1 MSKLIIMKR
10 IFLIFIVLV
19 IVIPSVSA
27 GNVTIKGVN
36 FEIPQQY
43 EHGTQK
49 ESLYVYES
57 GLTFRILNLD
67 DSRNLKSNFG
77 SDIEGAKSV
86 DQTNIAGH
94 DAVVILKEYNSKQYT
109 TVYFATGDKIFLIC
123 FNDTYVNDDIS
134 KIIEKTPEQTM
145 SHDDFASRLNKAL
158 NDYENQVAQEKAD
171 LRQEEYQRN
180 NKPTNRFFF
189 WVR

>member
-43 EHGTQK
+43 EDGTQK
-49 ESLYVYES
+49 ESSYVYES

>member
-49 ESLYVYES
+49 ESSYVYES

-134 KIIEKTPEQTM
+134 KIIEKTPDQTM
-145 SHDDFASRLNKAL
+145 SHDDFSSRLNKAL

>member
-49 ESLYVYES
+49 ESSYVYES
-57 GLTFRILNLD
+57 GFTFRILNLD

-109 TVYFATGDKIFLIC
+109 TVYFATEDKIFLIC

>member
-1 MSKLIIMKR
+1 MKR
-10 IFLIFIVLV
+10 IFLIFLILL
-19 IVIPSVSA
+19 IVIPSVTA
-27 GNVTIKGVN
+27 GNVTIKGVS

-49 ESLYVYES
+49 ESSYVYES

-67 DSRNLKSNFG
+67 DSRNLKINFG
-77 SDIEGAKSV
+77 DDIDGAKSV

-94 DAVVILKEYNSKQYT
+94 DAVVILKEYNSKEYT

-145 SHDDFASRLNKAL
+145 SHDDFSSRLNQAL
-158 NDYENQVAQEKAD
+158 SDYEDQVAQENAD

-180 NKPTNRFFF
+180 NKPTNRYFF
-189 WVR
+189 WFH

>member
-43 EHGTQK
+43 EDGTQK
-49 ESLYVYES
+49 ESSYVYES
-57 GLTFRILNLD
+57 GFTFRILNLD

-158 NDYENQVAQEKAD
+158 NDYENQVAQENAD

>member
-43 EHGTQK
+43 EDGTQK
-49 ESLYVYES
+49 ESSYVYES
-57 GLTFRILNLD
+57 GFTFRILNLD

>member
-1 MSKLIIMKR
+1 MSKLIIMKK

-49 ESLYVYES
+49 ESSYVYES

-109 TVYFATGDKIFLIC
+109 TVYFSTGDKIFLIC

-145 SHDDFASRLNKAL
+145 SHDDFSSQLNKAL